1 MKKLPNIIL
10 TKFIS
15 LSLIAFIIIV
25 TVSYYYLKNNYIAQS
40 KEELNKFSN
49 ITIYEIKHKLPFN
62 ELASKIKQSADIRVT
77 VIDSSGKVLADSD
90 ANVSQMDNHKFRDE
104 IIEAKNYGSG
114 YKIRHSKTLNKEL
127 LYLAKKIDI
136 NGKIL
141 YVRVA
146 KPLSNIN
153 KSLFKFLSEIG
164 IIFLIFLIVVSYVVY
179 KISNNIG
186 TETDKILNFLEELV
200 KQKNSSNIESDYSY
214 EFYKITKLLSK
225 TSKELK
231 KRDKKKSKYTAKLKL
246 ANRQKDE
253 IISAISH
260 EFKNPISVINGYAQ
274 TLTEDK
280 DINPKIRDRF
290 LEKIYSNTNKLNDL
304 IDRLRLFTKLEDY
317 KQPLRFSNEVINDIA
332 KEAIDDIKY
341 TYPNR
346 EIKLLSDE
354 NIVKEVDRELFL
366 ITIKNLIEN
375 AIKYSE
381 DEIEVHLNSNSLCV
395 VDKGIGIPQK
405 DIEKITKK
413 FYRVSKHSWNNSL
426 GIGLSIVKRVL
437 KLHNFSLDIKS
448 KEFEGSSFCIIFSD

>member
-1 MKKLPNIIL
+1 LKRLPNIIL

-15 LSLIAFIIIV
+15 LSLIAFIIVV

-62 ELASKIKQSADIRVT
+62 ELASKIKQSADIRLT

-90 ANVSQMDNHKFRDE
+90 ANVSEMDNHKFRDE

-200 KQKNSSNIESDYSY
+200 KQKNSSTIESDYSY

-448 KEFEGSSFCIIFSD
+448 KEFEGSSFCVIFSD

>member
-1 MKKLPNIIL
+1 MKRLPNIIL

-15 LSLIAFIIIV
+15 LSLIAFIIVV

-40 KEELNKFSN
+40 KEESNKFSN

-62 ELASKIKQSADIRVT
+62 ELASKIKQSADIRLT

-90 ANVSQMDNHKFRDE
+90 ANVSEMDNHKFRDE

-200 KQKNSSNIESDYSY
+200 KQKNSSTIESDYSY